1 MHQIEGGVKYIMR
14 CNVSDGDRDK
24 SIWDETTEDWKQTPL
39 PVNDLDYTQHILGVY
54 AGYVLKVKKWS
65 GKVGARLESTWNDGR
80 TTNYDITETPQ
91 KTKFDNNFSTLYLTS
106 PYRGNPEICK
116 HSNYPILKG
125 LVGPEFGS

>member
-1 MHQIEGGVKYIMR
+1 MR
-14 CNVSDGDRDK
+14 CNVCDGDRDK

-65 GKVGARLESTWNDGR
+65 GKAGARLESTWNDGR

-91 KTKFDNNFSTLYLTS
+91 KTKFDNNFFNNVPYNTLS
-106 PYRGNPEICK
+106 
-116 HSNYPILKG
+116 
-125 LVGPEFGS
+125 